1 MSRLIFSIFCANTQT
16 VLISSLIA
24 AIVIFQFGLQEMTV
38 PALVQATTE
47 EFTTYENP
55 TYGINML
62 YPSDWTQSVNPLQ
75 SYTDVVGFYSPFQNF
90 TDNLPSEVTLS
101 VRTYSGNVSLND
113 YTEFALTSLEQQGV
127 RFNEYNI
134 SQLAGNTAHS
144 ILFSPPESVN
154 VPISSSG
161 MMVWTAL
168 DNKIYQIIF
177 NAEKSKFDDHLPLVL
192 QMIDSLQIQPP

>member
-16 VLISSLIA
+16 TLISSLTA
-24 AIVIFQFGLQEMTV
+24 AIIIFQFGLQEITV
-38 PALVQATTE
+38 PALAQVTTDD
-47 EFTTYENP
+47 FTTYENP

-75 SYTDVVGFYSPFQNF
+75 SYTDVVAFYSPFQNF

-113 YTEFALTSLEQQGV
+113 YTEFALASLEQQSV
-127 RFNEYNI
+127 RFNEYNV
-134 SQLAGNTAHS
+134 SQLAGNTAYS

-177 NAEKSKFDDHLPLVL
+177 NAEKSKFDDQLPLVR

>member
-16 VLISSLIA
+16 TLISSLTA
-24 AIVIFQFGLQEMTV
+24 AIIIFQFGLQEITV
-38 PALVQATTE
+38 PALAQVTTDD
-47 EFTTYENP
+47 FTTYENP

-75 SYTDVVGFYSPFQNF
+75 SYTDVVAFYSPFQNF

-113 YTEFALTSLEQQGV
+113 YTEFALASLEQQSV
-127 RFNEYNI
+127 RFNEYNV
-134 SQLAGNTAHS
+134 SQLAGNTAYS
-144 ILFSPPESVN
+144 ILFSPPVSVN

-177 NAEKSKFDDHLPLVL
+177 NAEKSKFDDQLPLVR